1 MVWEVLD
8 INLIMLE
15 FDNLKLEM
23 EKYRPQL
30 NELAEALHLD
40 RLKLRVEELEHKQM
54 EPGFWDDPEKSSKI
68 VQEAGSVKRRLDEFD
83 SLKQAFED
91 AEALIEMGQEE
102 EDVSLA
108 EEAQEEIRSFKEQ
121 YEKLRLTTLLTGE
134 FDAKNAIL
142 TLHAGAGGTEACD
155 WTAML
160 YRMYTRWAEKHGYT
174 IELLDYQ
181 EGDEAGIKG
190 VTIQINGE
198 NAYGYLR
205 SEKGVHRLVRI
216 SPFDAAGRRHT
227 SFSSC
232 DLMPELDEDVEVDL
246 NMDDLRIDVFRSSG
260 AGGQKVNKT
269 SSAIRITHI
278 PTGIVVQCQNERS
291 QYQNKDKAMQMIKA
305 KLYQLEKEKQAGRL
319 SDIRGEVMENAFG
332 SQIRSYVFHPYTMV
346 KDLRTQEETG
356 NIQAVMDGELDNFMN
371 AYLAWSA
378 NQ

>member
-1 MVWEVLD
+1 
-8 INLIMLE
+8 MLE
-15 FDNLKLEM
+15 FDNLKLEL
-23 EKYRPQL
+23 EKYRPKL
-30 NELAEALHLD
+30 EELADSLNLD
-40 RLKLRVEELEHKQM
+40 RLQLRVEELERKQL

-68 VQEAGSVKRRLDEFD
+68 VQEAGSTKRRLDEFNEM
-83 SLKQAFED
+83 KTAFED

-102 EDVSLA
+102 EDESLVA
-108 EEAQEEIRSFKEQ
+108 EVQEQIGLFKDL

-134 FDAKNAIL
+134 FDSKNAIL

-155 WTAML
+155 WTSML
-160 YRMYTRWAEKHGYT
+160 YRMYTRWAEKHGYGV
-174 IELLDYQ
+174 ELLDYQ
-181 EGDEAGIKG
+181 EGDEAGIKA

-232 DLMPELDEDVEVDL
+232 DLMPELDEDVEVDI

-291 QYQNKDKAMQMIKA
+291 QYQNKDKAMQMMKA
-305 KLYQLEKEKQAGRL
+305 KLYQLKKEKQSDRL

-332 SQIRSYVFHPYTMV
+332 SQIRSYVFHPYTLV

-371 AYLAWSA
+371 AYLAWYA
-378 NQ
+378 NQQQA

>member
-1 MVWEVLD
+1 
-8 INLIMLE
+8 MLE

-23 EKYRPQL
+23 EKYRPQIS
-30 NELAEALHLD
+30 ELAEALHLD
-40 RLKLRVEELEHKQM
+40 RLRLRVEELEHKQM

-68 VQEAGSVKRRLDEFD
+68 VQEAGSVKRRLDEFE

-102 EDVSLA
+102 ADVSLA
-108 EEAQEEIRSFKEQ
+108 EEAEEEIKSFREQ

-155 WTAML
+155 WTSML
-160 YRMYTRWAEKHGYT
+160 YRMYTRWAEKHGYS

-319 SDIRGEVMENAFG
+319 SDIRGEVMDNAFG

-378 NQ
+378 NQQ